1 MPDFTLTTLPA
12 ITTLYACLLGIW
24 IVGLSVWVVLLRNL
38 DQVGIGAGESKRL
51 ARAIRVQGNAV
62 EYIPLGLLLM
72 LLLELNGGAA
82 GWLHGF
88 GIALLA
94 GRLLHAQ
101 GLGRRSGYSAG
112 RLLGASIT
120 LLALLG
126 LAICNLQL
134 IF

>member
-1 MPDFTLTTLPA
+1 MPDFNLTTLPA
-12 ITTLYACLLGIW
+12 ITTLYTCLLSIW
-24 IVGLSVWVVLLRNL
+24 IIGLSAWVVLLRNL
-38 DQVGIGAGESKRL
+38 DKVGIGAGESRRL
-51 ARAIRVQGNAV
+51 ARAIRVHGNAV

-72 LLLELNGGAA
+72 LLLELSGGAA
-82 GWLHGF
+82 GLLHGF

-94 GRLLHAQ
+94 GRLLHAL

-112 RLLGASIT
+112 RLLGTSIT

-126 LAICNLQL
+126 LVICNLQL